1 LLTGENGMK
10 EINTTLMD
18 ESHINDSNIS
28 LEESTRSVL
37 DDYSHKLLG
46 LIQQERE
53 KIRKQA
59 ILEAEKILTDAE
71 HKAKLAYEKA
81 IKNAESE
88 TSSIVSNCTE
98 LASKLSQEAD
108 RVSRIMTVLKEKTER
123 QIVDLSVQIHNDVK
137 EITESLQRTDKA
149 LSEIKANLDSEFS
162 ESTSII
168 NDLKQRFQNIQ
179 SPRIEKEIPNDA
191 PVSPNLT
198 AIREEKILKIPRK
211 EERNTTKPGDKTF
224 VGTLNIE
231 AHKNSLALSRRF
243 KESLSKVPGL
253 EISMTDD
260 SAKDKVKIVAFASR
274 PIPLLNILQQMSLVK
289 SAFEED
295 NNIQVVLQDA
305 DRWIG

>member
-1 LLTGENGMK
+1 MK
-10 EINTTLMD
+10 ETNTTLMD

-46 LIQQERE
+46 LIQQERD

-59 ILEAEKILTDAE
+59 TLEAEKILADAE

-88 TSSIVSNCTE
+88 TSSIVSNCNE

-168 NDLKQRFQNIQ
+168 NDLKQRFQKIQ
-179 SPRIEKEIPNDA
+179 APRIEKEIPNETA
-191 PVSPNLT
+191 ISPNLT
-198 AIREEKILKIPRK
+198 VIREDKNLKIPRK
-211 EERNTTKPGDKTF
+211 EERNITKPGDKTF

>member
-1 LLTGENGMK
+1 MK
-10 EINTTLMD
+10 EMNNTIMD

-37 DDYSHKLLG
+37 DDYSHKLLS
-46 LIQQERE
+46 LIQQERD

-59 ILEAEKILTDAE
+59 TLESEKILADAE
-71 HKAKLAYEKA
+71 HKAKLTYEKA

-88 TSSIVSNCTE
+88 TSSIVSSCNE

-108 RVSRIMTVLKEKTER
+108 RVSRIMTILKEKTER
-123 QIVDLSVQIHNDVK
+123 QITDLSVQIHNDVK
-137 EITESLQRTDKA
+137 EVTESLQRTDKA

-168 NDLKQRFQNIQ
+168 NDLKQRFQTIQ
-179 SPRIEKEIPNDA
+179 APKIEKEIANDTA
-191 PVSPNLT
+191 ISSNLT
-198 AIREEKILKIPRK
+198 VIRDEKNVKIPRR
-211 EERNTTKPGDKTF
+211 EERNTSKPGDKTF

-243 KESLSKVPGL
+243 KEALSKVPGL
-253 EISMTDD
+253 EISMADD
-260 SAKDKVKIVAFASR
+260 SAKDKVKIVAFASK
-274 PIPLLNILQQMSLVK
+274 PMPLLNILQQMSLVK
-289 SAFEED
+289 SAVEED